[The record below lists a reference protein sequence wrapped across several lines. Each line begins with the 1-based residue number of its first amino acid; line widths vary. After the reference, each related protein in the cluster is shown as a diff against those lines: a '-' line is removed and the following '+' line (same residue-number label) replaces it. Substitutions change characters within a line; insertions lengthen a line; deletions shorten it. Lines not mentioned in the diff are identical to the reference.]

1 MIYSALLFVLFF
13 TILSTGFVI
22 KYAKE
27 KQMLDIPNHRSSH
40 VIPTPRGGG
49 VAFVFIFLS
58 TILYLLATN
67 TINFRGNYLL
77 LFSMSLIA
85 VVGFY
90 DDRRNLS
97 ARWRFLFQFIA
108 GIISMV
114 ALGFLPDIYIYN
126 LTIHAGY
133 LTNFLALVFLI
144 WILNL
149 YNFMDGIDGIAGLEA
164 VSVCLGASVLF
175 WITGNYNLTLVP
187 LLLAMAAT
195 GFLFWNL
202 PPAKIFMG
210 DVGSSFLGFT
220 FGLLT
225 LQSLFVNPNF
235 LWSWLILLGVFI
247 VDASVT
253 LVNRVIR
260 REKLYLAHRS
270 HAYQQAARVYNSH
283 KVVSLSVVAV
293 NLIWLCPLAILVGVG
308 YIEGFLGLIISYI
321 PLLILAIQFRAGDPS

>member
-1 MIYSALLFVLFF
+1 
-13 TILSTGFVI
+13 
-22 KYAKE
+22 
-27 KQMLDIPNHRSSH
+27 
-40 VIPTPRGGG
+40 
-49 VAFVFIFLS
+49 
-58 TILYLLATN
+58 
-67 TINFRGNYLL
+67 
-77 LFSMSLIA
+77 
-85 VVGFY
+85 
-90 DDRRNLS
+90 
-97 ARWRFLFQFIA
+97 
-108 GIISMV
+108 
-114 ALGFLPDIYIYN
+114 
-126 LTIHAGY
+126 
-133 LTNFLALVFLI
+133 
-144 WILNL
+144 
-149 YNFMDGIDGIAGLEA
+149 
-164 VSVCLGASVLF
+164 
-175 WITGNYNLTLVP
+175 
-187 LLLAMAAT
+187 MAAT

-321 PLLILAIQFRAGDPS
+321 PLLILAIQFRAG